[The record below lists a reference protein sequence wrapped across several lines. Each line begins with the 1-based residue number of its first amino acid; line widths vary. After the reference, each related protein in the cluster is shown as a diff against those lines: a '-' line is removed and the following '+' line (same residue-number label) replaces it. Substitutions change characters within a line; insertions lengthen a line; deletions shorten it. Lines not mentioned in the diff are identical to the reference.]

1 MDECKYTKFGLDV
14 KMSLLKS
21 GKTQNWLIEQVKEKT
36 GMFFDDSYLYKI
48 LTGQRKAV
56 EMANAI
62 REILNLPENS
72 IGSDCKCHE

>member
-1 MDECKYTKFGLDV
+1 MEECKYTQFGLDV

-62 REILNLPENS
+62 REILGMEVPV
-72 IGSDCKCHE
+72 